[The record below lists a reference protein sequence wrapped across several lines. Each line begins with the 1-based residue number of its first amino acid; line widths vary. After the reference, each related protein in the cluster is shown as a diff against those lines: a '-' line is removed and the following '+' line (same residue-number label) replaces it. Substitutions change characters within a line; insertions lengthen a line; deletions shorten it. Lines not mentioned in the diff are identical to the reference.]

1 MPTSSTPRMMLF
13 STGLE
18 AKASISA
25 PDSTAATA
33 STASRKPSMR
43 HR

>member
-1 MPTSSTPRMMLF
+1 MMLF
-13 STGLE
+13 STGLL

-25 PDSTAATA
+25 PDSSTATAATA
-33 STASRKPSMR
+33 RRKPSMR